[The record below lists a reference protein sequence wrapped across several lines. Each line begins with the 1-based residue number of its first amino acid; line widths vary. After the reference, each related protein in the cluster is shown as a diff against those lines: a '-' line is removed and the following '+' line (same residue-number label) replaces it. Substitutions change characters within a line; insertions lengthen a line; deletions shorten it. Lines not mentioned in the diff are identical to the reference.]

1 MTFTVNFRMCRR
13 ATGRPSVSAIVLLM
27 LCAVPEPVPIE
38 AADGPKKSAGDVFG
52 RLEGQI
58 CLQGDPPAPAV
69 VARFPG
75 GLVIPDESLI
85 VEPAGRGIANVFI
98 YLKDVPRGVVVPPAP
113 REPLAIQMIGFR
125 FEPRC
130 AVVRTGQP
138 LQFANGDVE
147 PNNVHTRPIRN
158 NQVNWLL
165 KPRAQQELT
174 YDKSERMPIL
184 AASDIFPGM
193 RQWHLVVDHPW
204 CAVTDS
210 EGRFEIEGLP
220 PGRHE
225 LTLWHERVGYLDR
238 KWTVEIAPGKTTT
251 RDAWFDI
258 GRFNANDLLAVARN
272 EDHLFAG
279 PFDLEQPGDGNDI
292 VQGRRLLEVQLAG
305 RLNRLDRLVDLTAEQ
320 RKKLERAGTGE
331 IEHLLDKVQRAR
343 AEVQRLGGD
352 GDRLKEY
359 RQEKLPALRERLTTG
374 LFGPETLVGKTQSS
388 MLTSGQQDRLRQPSH
403 AVDQTSTSGSTR
415 SGN

>member
-1 MTFTVNFRMCRR
+1 MTFRVKFRICRR
-13 ATGRPSVSAIVLLM
+13 ATGRPSVSAIVVLL

-38 AADGPKKSAGDVFG
+38 AADGPKKSAGDVSG

-58 CLQGDPPAPAV
+58 CLQGNPPAPAV
-69 VARFPG
+69 VAKFPG
-75 GLVIPDESLI
+75 GLVTPDESL
-85 VEPAGRGIANVFI
+85 VVNPAGGGIANVFI
-98 YLKDVPRGVVVPPAP
+98 YLKDAPRGAAVPLAP
-113 REPLAIQMIGFR
+113 REPLAVRMIGFR

-138 LQFANGDVE
+138 LQFDNGDVE

-158 NQVNWLL
+158 NEVNWLL

-193 RQWHLVVDHPW
+193 RQWHLVLDHPW

-238 KWTVEIAPGKTTT
+238 KWTVDIVPGKTTA

-258 GRFNANDLLAVARN
+258 DRFNGDNGRAVARN

-292 VQGRRLLEVQLAG
+292 VVGRRLLEVQLAG
-305 RLNRLDRLVDLTAEQ
+305 RLHLLNRLVGLTAEQ

-331 IEHLLDKVQRAR
+331 IEHLLDQVQRAR
-343 AEVQRLGGD
+343 AEVQRLGGNR
-352 GDRLKEY
+352 DRLNEY
-359 RQEKLPALRERLTTG
+359 RQEMLPALRERFTTS
-374 LFGPETLVGKTQSS
+374 LFGPETLVGKTQNSV
-388 MLTSGQQDRLRQPSH
+388 LTPDQQERLRS
-403 AVDQTSTSGSTR
+403 R
-415 SGN
+415 SRALGKPGL